1 MISRSVSWLAKIGFR
16 SRVQTVRKII
26 IDLNPTATVGKC
38 AGVVL
43 CGLWSGELCE
53 PLAPGAMINF
63 LLGVAE
69 LRPPFLLTRVISF
82 EDSLLPALQRKRKRN
97 SSYIQQVKMKLPGK
111 C

>member
-38 AGVVL
+38 AGAVL
-43 CGLWSGELCE
+43 CGLWRGELCE
-53 PLAPGAMINF
+53 PLAPGAMIKF

-69 LRPPFLLTRVISF
+69 LRPPFFLPRVIFF
-82 EDSLLPALQRKRKRN
+82 EDSLLPARQGKSRVN
-97 SSYIQQVKMKLPGK
+97 SSHIPPVKMKLP
-111 C
+111 